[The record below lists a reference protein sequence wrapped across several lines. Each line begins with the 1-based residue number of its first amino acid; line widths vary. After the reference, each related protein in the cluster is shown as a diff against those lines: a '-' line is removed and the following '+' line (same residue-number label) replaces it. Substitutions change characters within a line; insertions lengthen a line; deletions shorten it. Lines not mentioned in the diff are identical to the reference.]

1 MAYTV
6 RDWMNM
12 LVIVIDP
19 ELSVADALSLM
30 RRRYIHSLVVDKTE
44 SNPDYGII
52 TSTDICYKIIAEGL
66 NPIRVKV
73 RDIMSSPVKTADAK
87 WSLEICAKFMK
98 EHNIH
103 HMPVISE
110 DGNSLIGMISTNDLF
125 VAADELGRKPKG

>member
-19 ELSVADALSLM
+19 ELSVSDALSLM

-66 NPIRVKV
+66 NPTKVKV
-73 RDIMSSPVKTADAK
+73 RDIMSSPVKTAEAK
-87 WSLEICAKFMK
+87 WTLETCAKFMK
-98 EHNIH
+98 DHNIH
-103 HMPVISE
+103 HMPVTSE